1 MWDTVSHIS
10 YLKVMK
16 RADHLVLLLL
26 KIVCVGCRRLHIIL
40 ILTAVDFD
48 VQSIYF

>member
-16 RADHLVLLLL
+16 RADHLVLLL
-26 KIVCVGCRRLHIIL
+26 KIVRVVCRRLHIII